1 MGQKK
6 QTERWSARKKEEA
19 VLRLL
24 VGENIQELS
33 RSLKV
38 SVGDLEDWKR
48 SFLIAAREGLKA
60 RGKDPVEKEL
70 EIAKR
75 TIGDLTMELNL
86 HKKKEI
92 FRKTGRIDL

>member
-6 QTERWSARKKEEA
+6 QTERWSAKKKEEA
-19 VLRLL
+19 VLRILA
-24 VGENIQELS
+24 GESMQELA

-38 SVGDLEDWKR
+38 SVGSLEEWKR

-70 EIAKR
+70 EIAKK
-75 TIGDLTMELNL
+75 TIGDLTMEINL